1 MIQRGLKRL
10 QGRLTRH
17 QRTTFLLAS
26 GVSTAGSFAGL
37 TAKGWLLMEGAENPF
52 LLALNFAMLTL
63 PTLVVSGPAGVLTD
77 RLGSERVLIRAQW
90 ALLVAAVLG
99 AIAIPLTV
107 GPQQDVLLLLST
119 LGIGV
124 ASTYELTA
132 RNKYVALLVDE
143 PEQLGPYLAS
153 FSVIFNVGKLVGPPV
168 GGLLVA
174 LTGPSLALLLDAS
187 TYILP
192 IVSVVWLLQPLR
204 EQEQRSQQGESA
216 SLWAAWRGCGAD
228 LRHVL
233 RFTALFCL
241 VGFFHPGLAPVM
253 AADFIGPG
261 PQDLGLFTSVLAAGS
276 ITGGVLLQRNSFR
289 LSQRPA
295 FLLGSSAL
303 LTSLAQLGL
312 GIDGPRAWTL
322 AMAFLIGWGTAVLLS
337 GTNLIT
343 QVGASQVLRGRMAG
357 LGQIAFLGGG
367 GLSGLLAAG
376 LTMRWGLG
384 ATCAVLGA
392 IGLVIAGQ
400 ELIRHGQDRLTLA
413 SD

>member
-1 MIQRGLKRL
+1 M
-10 QGRLTRH
+10 
-17 QRTTFLLAS
+17 
-26 GVSTAGSFAGL
+26 
-37 TAKGWLLMEGAENPF
+37 
-52 LLALNFAMLTL
+52 
-63 PTLVVSGPAGVLTD
+63 
-77 RLGSERVLIRAQW
+77 
-90 ALLVAAVLG
+90 
-99 AIAIPLTV
+99 
-107 GPQQDVLLLLST
+107 
-119 LGIGV
+119 
-124 ASTYELTA
+124 
-132 RNKYVALLVDE
+132 
-143 PEQLGPYLAS
+143 
-153 FSVIFNVGKLVGPPV
+153 
-168 GGLLVA
+168 A
-174 LTGPSLALLLDAS
+174 LTGPALALLLDAS

-192 IVSVVWLLQPLR
+192 IVSVVWLLDPLR

-253 AADFIGPG
+253 AADFIGAG

-295 FLLGSSAL
+295 LLLGSSAL

-343 QVGASQVLRGRMAG
+343 QVGSPKCCADAWQGLAKLR
-357 LGQIAFLGGG
+357 F
-367 GLSGLLAAG
+367 
-376 LTMRWGLG
+376 
-384 ATCAVLGA
+384 
-392 IGLVIAGQ
+392 
-400 ELIRHGQDRLTLA
+400 
-413 SD
+413 

>member
-1 MIQRGLKRL
+1 M
-10 QGRLTRH
+10 
-17 QRTTFLLAS
+17 
-26 GVSTAGSFAGL
+26 V
-37 TAKGWLLMEGAENPF
+37 
-52 LLALNFAMLTL
+52 
-63 PTLVVSGPAGVLTD
+63 
-77 RLGSERVLIRAQW
+77 
-90 ALLVAAVLG
+90 
-99 AIAIPLTV
+99 
-107 GPQQDVLLLLST
+107 
-119 LGIGV
+119 
-124 ASTYELTA
+124 
-132 RNKYVALLVDE
+132 
-143 PEQLGPYLAS
+143 
-153 FSVIFNVGKLVGPPV
+153 FNVGKLVGPPV